1 MKKWITVALVGL
13 MASILFLAVAQA
25 QETAAAPSDESS
37 TSLESTLN
45 CFETFMSGIIGK
57 IQANMDQIDTFNGK
71 VDDLRNIVQ
80 AVSVEIKDAEGKIVG
95 LRQDLNAMGDVQKQ
109 YGDRIGALEQK
120 LSDLAAACDAVT
132 KKADVTQAD
141 LAALKDA
148 FAALSDDYQAFKQS
162 VQADIAALQQ
172 SVTDLDGRVTA
183 IEGEDIAGFKQS
195 TTAEFSAVKKSVAD
209 LDSRVKVLEDQDV
222 GTFKK
227 KVIELERTMSA
238 LAIKIDNNRTKLEGF
253 DKAFAD
259 FSSQID
265 ANKKAILANK
275 NLLEDHENRIAALE
289 NGTQLAD
296 IQDQVNSLYFISI
309 VALLAGIGALVWGF
323 LGK

>member
-25 QETAAAPSDESS
+25 QEAAVPSDKSS

-71 VDDLRNIVQ
+71 VDDLRNIVK
-80 AVSVEIKDAEGKIVG
+80 AVSLEIKDAEGKIVG
-95 LRQDLNAMGDVQKQ
+95 LRQDVDAMGAVQKE

-120 LSDLAAACDAVT
+120 LSDLAAACDAVA
-132 KKADVTQAD
+132 KKVDVNQAD
-141 LAALKDA
+141 IAALKDA
-148 FAALSDDYQAFKQS
+148 VAALSDDYQAFKQS
-162 VQADIAALQQ
+162 VQADIAAVQQ
-172 SVTDLDGRVTA
+172 
-183 IEGEDIAGFKQS
+183 DINGFKQN
-195 TTAEFSAVKKSVAD
+195 TAAQFSAVNKSIAD
-209 LDSRVKVLEDQDV
+209 LNGRVKVLEDQDV

-238 LAIKIDNNRTKLEGF
+238 LSIKIDNNRSKLEGF
-253 DKAFAD
+253 DQAFAD
-259 FSSQID
+259 FSAEID
-265 ANKKAILANK
+265 ANKQAILANK

-289 NGTQLAD
+289 SGTQLTD
-296 IQDQVNSLYFISI
+296 LQDQVNSLYFISI
-309 VALLAGIGALVWGF
+309 VALLAGVGALVWGF

>member
-1 MKKWITVALVGL
+1 MKKWMTVALVGL
-13 MASILFLAVAQA
+13 LSSILFLAVAQA
-25 QETAAAPSDESS
+25 QEAGAVPSDKSS
-37 TSLESTLN
+37 TSLESTLS

-57 IQANMDQIDTFNGK
+57 IQANMEQIDTFNGK
-71 VDDLRNIVQ
+71 VDDLRNTVQ
-80 AVSVEIKDAEGKIVG
+80 AVSIEIKEAEGKIVG
-95 LRQDLNAMGDVQKQ
+95 LRQDLNAMGDVQKD
-109 YGDRIGALEQK
+109 YGTRIAALETQ
-120 LSDLAAACDAVT
+120 LADLAAACDAVT
-132 KKADVTQAD
+132 KKANVTQAD

-148 FAALSDDYQAFKQS
+148 FAALSDDYQAFKES
-162 VQADIAALQQ
+162 IQADVSAL
-172 SVTDLDGRVTA
+172 
-183 IEGEDIAGFKQS
+183 
-195 TTAEFSAVKKSVAD
+195 KKSVAD
-209 LDSRVKVLEDQDV
+209 LDGRVKVLEDQDV

-238 LAIKIDNNRTKLEGF
+238 LSIKIDNNRAKLEGF
-253 DKAFAD
+253 DHAFSS

-275 NLLEDHENRIAALE
+275 NLLEDHENRISALE
-289 NGTQLAD
+289 SGTQLAD

>member
-1 MKKWITVALVGL
+1 MKKWMTVALVGL
-13 MASILFLAVAQA
+13 LSSILFLAVAQA
-25 QETAAAPSDESS
+25 QEAAAVPSDESS

-71 VDDLRNIVQ
+71 VDDLRDIVQ
-80 AVSVEIKDAEGKIVG
+80 AVSIEIKDAEGKIVG
-95 LRQDLNAMGDVQKQ
+95 LRQDLDAMGDVQKD
-109 YGDRIGALEQK
+109 YGTRISALETQ
-120 LSDLAAACDAVT
+120 LADLAAACDAVT

-148 FAALSDDYQAFKQS
+148 FAALNDDYQSFKES
-162 VQADIAALQQ
+162 IQADVSAL
-172 SVTDLDGRVTA
+172 
-183 IEGEDIAGFKQS
+183 
-195 TTAEFSAVKKSVAD
+195 KKSVAD
-209 LDSRVKVLEDQDV
+209 LDGRVKVLEDQDV

-238 LAIKIDNNRTKLEGF
+238 LSIKIDNNRAKLEGF
-253 DKAFAD
+253 DKAFAGL
-259 FSSQID
+259 SSQID

-289 NGTQLAD
+289 SGTQLAD

>member
-25 QETAAAPSDESS
+25 QEAAPVEADKP
-37 TSLESTLN
+37 TSLAGALG
-45 CFETFMSGIIGK
+45 CFESFMSDVLDK

-71 VDDLRNIVQ
+71 VDDLRDIVK
-80 AVSVEIKDAEGKIVG
+80 AVSLEIKDAEGKIVG
-95 LRQDLNAMGDVQKQ
+95 LRQDVDAMGAVQKE

-120 LSDLAAACDAVT
+120 LSDLAAACDAVA
-132 KKADVTQAD
+132 KKVDVNQSD
-141 LAALKDA
+141 IAALKDA
-148 FAALSDDYQAFKQS
+148 VAALSDDYQAFKQS

-172 SVTDLDGRVTA
+172 GVTDLDNRVTA
-183 IEGEDIAGFKQS
+183 IEGEDIAGFKQN
-195 TTAEFSAVKKSVAD
+195 TAAQFSAVNKSIAD
-209 LDSRVKVLEDQDV
+209 LNGRVKVLEDQDV

-238 LAIKIDNNRTKLEGF
+238 LSIKIDNDRSKLEGF
-253 DKAFAD
+253 DQAFAD
-259 FSSQID
+259 FSAEID
-265 ANKKAILANK
+265 ANKQAILANK

-289 NGTQLAD
+289 SGTQLTD
-296 IQDQVNSLYFISI
+296 LQDQVNSLYFISI
-309 VALLAGIGALVWGF
+309 VALLAGVGALVWGF

>member
-25 QETAAAPSDESS
+25 QEAAVPSDKSS

-71 VDDLRNIVQ
+71 VDDLRNIVK
-80 AVSVEIKDAEGKIVG
+80 AVSLEIKDAEGKIIG
-95 LRQDLNAMGDVQKQ
+95 LRQDVDAMGAVQKG

-120 LSDLAAACDAVT
+120 LSDLAAACDAVA
-132 KKADVTQAD
+132 KKVDVNQAD
-141 LAALKDA
+141 IAALKDA
-148 FAALSDDYQAFKQS
+148 VAALSDDYQAFKQS
-162 VQADIAALQQ
+162 VQADIAAVQQ
-172 SVTDLDGRVTA
+172 
-183 IEGEDIAGFKQS
+183 DINGFKQN
-195 TTAEFSAVKKSVAD
+195 TAAQFSAVNKSIAD
-209 LDSRVKVLEDQDV
+209 LNGRVKVLEDQDV

-238 LAIKIDNNRTKLEGF
+238 LSIKIDNNRSKLEGF
-253 DKAFAD
+253 DQAFAD
-259 FSSQID
+259 FSAEID
-265 ANKKAILANK
+265 ANKQAILANK

-289 NGTQLAD
+289 SGTQLTD
-296 IQDQVNSLYFISI
+296 LQDQVNSLYFISI
-309 VALLAGIGALVWGF
+309 VALLAGVGALIWGF

>member
-1 MKKWITVALVGL
+1 MKKWMTVALVGL
-13 MASILFLAVAQA
+13 LSSILFLAVAQA
-25 QETAAAPSDESS
+25 QEAAAVPSDESS

-45 CFETFMSGIIGK
+45 CFETFMSGIIEK

-71 VDDLRNIVQ
+71 VDDLRNTVQ
-80 AVSVEIKDAEGKIVG
+80 AVSIEIKDAEGKIVG
-95 LRQDLNAMGDVQKQ
+95 LRQDLDAMGDVQKD
-109 YGDRIGALEQK
+109 YGDRIAALETQ
-120 LSDLAAACDAVT
+120 LADLAAACDAVT

-148 FAALSDDYQAFKQS
+148 FTALSDDYQAFKES
-162 VQADIAALQQ
+162 IQADVSAL
-172 SVTDLDGRVTA
+172 
-183 IEGEDIAGFKQS
+183 
-195 TTAEFSAVKKSVAD
+195 KKSVAD
-209 LDSRVKVLEDQDV
+209 LDGRVKVLEDQDV

-238 LAIKIDNNRTKLEGF
+238 LSIKIDNNRAKLEGF
-253 DKAFAD
+253 DQALAG

-289 NGTQLAD
+289 SGTQLAD